1 MWSEA
6 AGETPKN
13 NIRFLGFNQD
23 TSRLFVGT
31 TEGSQ
36 TYRCEAGKAFE
47 LMYDKVGQGTMMME
61 MLFSSCLVA
70 HVGAGEGAASSQR
83 CLRIINTRTEKLI
96 QQINYPS
103 AVLAVKLNRDRL
115 VVVLETTIYIY
126 GLRDLKQLHTID
138 GTFPNPKGICALSC
152 TRDPNGT
159 GVEGSGANNYLAY
172 PGEDGKAFVY
182 DVWHQK
188 LIEIIAGDEAHNAPI
203 AAMAFSPNGDKLA
216 TACHMGTLILV
227 FSTPGKQILYQFRRG
242 QLPCAIFSMSF
253 SADAE
258 MLCVSSDH
266 QSVHVFKLDNGG
278 GAGGAAAE
286 AADGSGY
293 LGGLMTFGQD
303 MMQRGVD
310 TLSSV
315 LPQAV
320 TDPMKGLRAFAK
332 ATLPT
337 AGAATL
343 CSISNVGVGP
353 AGEREVLV
361 VTYDGFLYRF
371 LVPAEGSDCTCTST
385 HSLAKDHIQPA
396 APAGGGETAPDDGG
410 STVTAA
416 VAE

>member
-1 MWSEA
+1 
-6 AGETPKN
+6 
-13 NIRFLGFNQD
+13 
-23 TSRLFVGT
+23 
-31 TEGSQ
+31 
-36 TYRCEAGKAFE
+36 
-47 LMYDKVGQGTMMME
+47 ME

-152 TRDPNGT
+152 THDPKGM
-159 GVEGSGANNYLAY
+159 GAEGSDANNYLAY

-188 LIEIIAGDEAHNAPI
+188 LIEIISGEEAHNAPI

-216 TACHMGTLILV
+216 TACHMGTIIMV
-227 FSTPGKQILYQFRRG
+227 FATPGKQILHRFRRG
-242 QLPCAIFSMSF
+242 QLPCTIFSMSF

-266 QSVHVFKLDNGG
+266 QSVHVFKLDAG
-278 GAGGAAAE
+278 GAPGGAAA
-286 AADGSGY
+286 APADGSGY
-293 LGGLMTFGQD
+293 FGGLMNFGQD
-303 MMQRGVD
+303 IVQRGVN

-320 TDPMKGLRAFAK
+320 TDPLKGFRAFAK
-332 ATLPT
+332 ATLPN

-361 VTYDGFLYRF
+361 VTYNGFLYRF
-371 LVPAEGSDCTCTST
+371 LVPAEGADCACTST
-385 HSLAKDHIQPA
+385 HALAKTQVQP
-396 APAGGGETAPDDGG
+396 
-410 STVTAA
+410 TAA
-416 VAE
+416 GVTEGGAGAGAGEGAEPPS